1 MILDTDRIISDGAY
15 REELRHRCFTD
26 HFFLA
31 QMMGF
36 TRFVR
41 RIHEP
46 AVKLYF
52 PKNPQLSIEEQHPK
66 KYRLHLDPR
75 GTFKTTLGRVDS
87 LQWVLAFPEEITIL
101 NETATQP
108 LASAISRGIAV
119 YLWKPKGK
127 APTPLQLCFPELVV
141 EKEPDG
147 SWNTPVRKLG
157 DLDTTLAFTS
167 PKTSQSGWHPWVEC
181 IDDMVDTAN
190 SGIHAS
196 QEVRQSVIDTYN
208 TNKNTL
214 RHGGYINM
222 RGTRYHPFELY
233 GETLEKMDPEEW
245 EVLIRGAITVRSGQ
259 RLLPGEFPEE
269 DDVILHFP
277 ELPGMDYRSL
287 RQKFYEDYESFMCF
301 SAGCRVLMGDW
312 TEKNIEDVRVGD
324 EVVGFERVG
333 SHSVRMKKTK
343 VVRTFTRRA
352 EVAKVTTDTGRVTY
366 PTFDHRFLRP
376 LNGGDLRYV
385 KLSMGSKMVSFYAP
399 SISKLEQQRDFD
411 WLGGIF
417 DGEGSISRA
426 GIHISQQL
434 KSNPEVYSEIESVLY
449 RLGISFE
456 VGNTHTSQR
465 FSLSGGRSLLVR
477 LLQNAR
483 MAKKRRIL
491 DTLWS
496 SKQIAETCGRRG
508 GGSYPVVVEMKSVG
522 ERDVY
527 DFETETHNFVCDGF
541 AVHNCQQQNDP
552 QGGNVPTFDEPLYK
566 TMEIPSERVPV
577 IGEAFICWRLRYGGK
592 DYMARYSEGAV
603 ARIWNGKVYVIDAW
617 QGTYTPS
624 RLAEK
629 IVREC
634 KRHQTGTVM
643 MEDLPGIQYIEAH
656 IRNEAIRRNMSLK
669 IQWLDFQ
676 EDDNDRFERLR
687 NLEPQ
692 ARAGRI
698 FISTAT
704 GKSVELRRQFLNFG
718 LVPENGLVDCISR
731 LSSKV
736 PVTLMR
742 NEIDEEE
749 EELQIQRRH
758 EIMSQFVFGQQQGG
772 VDELETRRQQEAAA
786 TAAAYQQID
795 NIGLTDILGGLEG

>member
-1 MILDTDRIISDGAY
+1 MILDTDRITSDGAY
-15 REELRHRCFTD
+15 RDELRHRCITD

-31 QMMGF
+31 EMMGF
-36 TRFVR
+36 TRFIR

-52 PKNPQLSIEEQHPK
+52 PKNPNLPIEEQHKK

-108 LASAISRGIAV
+108 LAAAISRGIAI
-119 YLWKPKGK
+119 YLYKPKGK

-141 EKEPDG
+141 DREPDG
-147 SWNTPVRKLG
+147 SWNTPVRKVG

-167 PKTSQSGWHPWVEC
+167 PKTSQSGWHPWIEC

-190 SGIHAS
+190 SGIHTSA
-196 QEVRQSVIDTYN
+196 EVRQSVIDTYN

-269 DDVILHFP
+269 EDVILHFP

-287 RQKFYEDYESFMCF
+287 RQKFYEDYESFMC
-301 SAGCRVLMGDW
+301 
-312 TEKNIEDVRVGD
+312 
-324 EVVGFERVG
+324 
-333 SHSVRMKKTK
+333 
-343 VVRTFTRRA
+343 
-352 EVAKVTTDTGRVTY
+352 
-366 PTFDHRFLRP
+366 
-376 LNGGDLRYV
+376 
-385 KLSMGSKMVSFYAP
+385 
-399 SISKLEQQRDFD
+399 
-411 WLGGIF
+411 
-417 DGEGSISRA
+417 
-426 GIHISQQL
+426 
-434 KSNPEVYSEIESVLY
+434 
-449 RLGISFE
+449 
-456 VGNTHTSQR
+456 
-465 FSLSGGRSLLVR
+465 
-477 LLQNAR
+477 
-483 MAKKRRIL
+483 
-491 DTLWS
+491 
-496 SKQIAETCGRRG
+496 
-508 GGSYPVVVEMKSVG
+508 
-522 ERDVY
+522 
-527 DFETETHNFVCDGF
+527 
-541 AVHNCQQQNDP
+541 QQQNDP

-566 TMEIPSERVPV
+566 TMEIPAERVPV
-577 IGEAFICWRLRYGGK
+577 IGDAFVCWRLRYGGK

-603 ARIWNGKVYVIDAW
+603 ARIWNGKVYVVDAW

-634 KRHQTGTVM
+634 KRYQTGTVL

-731 LSSKV
+731 LASKV

-742 NEIDEEE
+742 SEIDEEE

-758 EIMSQFVFGQQQGG
+758 EVMAQFVFGQQQGG
-772 VDELETRRQQEAAA
+772 ADELEARKRQAEAAA
-786 TAAAYQQID
+786 AAAYQNID
-795 NIGLTDILGGLEG
+795 TMGLTDILGGLDG